1 MAVRKYKPTSPGR
14 RGASVS
20 TFDEVTRAKPEKSL
34 VAKGRKKAGRNN
46 KGKITTR
53 HQGGGNKRRYRVVD
67 FRRNKDGVP
76 AKVAHIEY
84 DPNRSARIALLHYA
98 DGEKRYILAPQGVS
112 VGDTLM
118 SGERAEIRPGNALA
132 LRNIPVGTV
141 IHAVELRPGGG
152 AKMAR
157 SAGVSVQLMAKEGT
171 YATVRLPSGETRR
184 VEAACKGVVGVVG
197 NAEHELVQIGKAGRN
212 RWKNKRP
219 SVRGVAMNPVDH
231 PLGGGEGKSSG
242 GRHPTTPWG
251 KKEGR
256 TRKKNNPS
264 NKYIVRRRGKGRG

>member
-1 MAVRKYKPTSPGR
+1 MPVRKYKPTSPGR

-53 HQGGGNKRRYRVVD
+53 HQGGGTKRRYRVVD

-118 SGERAEIRPGNALA
+118 SGERAEIRPGNALP